1 MRPSVCPY
9 NESYWIYLALIY
21 LPIYL
26 PTFLSS
32 LSLFPC
38 NLTCLVLFTSFN
50 LFYSMNLIWFWSNF
64 SNQSRYLTSCS
75 CTKAMMT
82 IFGFLYWMIWFIK
95 QVECFYNIVVSG
107 IMWYKHIAHFYGFA
121 LDCPVPKPSSQGAL
135 RHARWHGWSDRS
147 DATLGQ
153 RRDVWSLEPN
163 QLSSDQHPD
172 YLLYTTIILPMIYTR
187 FIISHFIRIPINQ
200 SVPYNGM

>member
-21 LPIYL
+21 LPFYL
-26 PTFLSS
+26 PFFLLSHCSRVTWPVLSCLPHSICFIPWTWFDFDLTFPINQDIWLPAVV
-32 LSLFPC
+32 LKLWWQF
-38 NLTCLVLFTSFN
+38 LVS
-50 LFYSMNLIWFWSNF
+50 
-64 SNQSRYLTSCS
+64 
-75 CTKAMMT
+75 
-82 IFGFLYWMIWFIK
+82 LYWMIWFIK
-95 QVECFYNIVVSG
+95 QVECFYTIVVSG
-107 IMWYKHIAHFYGFA
+107 IMWYKHILHFYGFA
-121 LDCPVPKPSSQGAL
+121 LDRPVPKPSSQGAL

-172 YLLYTTIILPMIYTR
+172 YLLYATIILPIIYTR

-200 SVPYNGM
+200 SVP